1 MTNDHD
7 LHQHQRPTSTR
18 PVVTVFGSSRIE
30 RDSPEYQ
37 EAYELGRLLAEHGYV
52 VCNGGYSGTMEAVS
66 RGCKEAGGRTIGVTV
81 EVFGR
86 LAPNEYIDEEIG
98 TASLL
103 MRLDRL
109 TAMADAYIVLKGGI
123 GTLLEMALVWNL
135 RLMHVYPDKPI
146 ILLGPAWRRAVEALS
161 EQLLIR
167 DIDRSA
173 LIFVETPAEALQA
186 LRQPRAA
193 PGAAALDWRG

>member
-1 MTNDHD
+1 MTNDAVAAHPPRD
-7 LHQHQRPTSTR
+7 RAAK

-30 RDSPEYQ
+30 RDSPEYR

-81 EVFGR
+81 EVFGK

-135 RLMHVYPDKPI
+135 RLMHVYPEKPI
-146 ILLGPAWRRAVEALS
+146 ILLGPAWRRTVEALS
-161 EQLLIR
+161 EHLLIR
-167 DIDRSA
+167 EIDRRA
-173 LIFVETPAEALQA
+173 LIFVETPAEALQV
-186 LRQPRAA
+186 LRTPHPAA
-193 PGAAALDWRG
+193 PAGEVDWRG

>member
-1 MTNDHD
+1 M
-7 LHQHQRPTSTR
+7 
-18 PVVTVFGSSRIE
+18 VTVFGSSRIE
-30 RDSPEYQ
+30 RDSPEYR

-81 EVFGR
+81 EVFGK

-135 RLMHVYPDKPI
+135 RLMHVYPEKPI
-146 ILLGPAWRRAVEALS
+146 ILLGPAWRRTVEALS
-161 EQLLIR
+161 EHLLIR
-167 DIDRSA
+167 EIDRRA

-186 LRQPRAA
+186 LRTPH
-193 PGAAALDWRG
+193 PHVGAGEADWRG